1 MPESHF
7 GANAARSLASLM
19 ALGAV
24 RSVSG
29 LPLSEA
35 VVLPLRSGRN
45 TLWLNTTRAEQILQ
59 THNLGAYVG
68 DGQAG
73 NRQLGFLCNLAAAR
87 ASGCQYVRVGFP
99 PRGAGA
105 WVGEPALEASP
116 QSLPSCCC

>member
-1 MPESHF
+1 
-7 GANAARSLASLM
+7 M
-19 ALGAV
+19 ALGVV

-59 THNLGAYVG
+59 TPNLGVYVG

-105 WVGEPALEASP
+105 WVREPALEASP